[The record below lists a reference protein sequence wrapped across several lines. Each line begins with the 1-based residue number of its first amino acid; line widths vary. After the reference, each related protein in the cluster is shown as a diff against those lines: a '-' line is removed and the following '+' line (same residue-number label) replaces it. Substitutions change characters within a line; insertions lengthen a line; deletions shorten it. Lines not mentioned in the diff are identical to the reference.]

1 MKKTIQ
7 FTIIL
12 MISVALLFGC
22 AQDSTETQGD
32 EPFEVTVTISVDY
45 GDEVITDD
53 SFMVEPGTVLLD
65 LLEQEYEVEKTADG
79 FITAIEGIEQDGSR
93 FWIYEVNREEAQVG
107 AGDFELSP
115 DDQVVFDLHAWE

>member
-32 EPFEVTVTISVDY
+32 EPFEVGVTISVDY

-93 FWIYEVNREEAQVG
+93 FWIYEVNGEEAQVG